1 VPSQLPAIEQ
11 QPYGASPRPGDSHV
25 RVEYSM
31 ERTDNHDACEEG
43 CVPQFK
49 IRHVDGSE
57 QVITATR
64 IVTNGEHTV
73 FHGRGAPDQI
83 IHQMSAGEIAS
94 VRRRIRACCGVT

>member
-1 VPSQLPAIEQ
+1 
-11 QPYGASPRPGDSHV
+11 
-25 RVEYSM
+25 M
-31 ERTDNHDACEEG
+31 
-43 CVPQFK
+43 PQFK
-49 IRHVDGSE
+49 IRHIDGSE

-94 VRRRIRACCGVT
+94 VRRRIVEPSGTARWITERLAQTRVQEMP